1 MARAVWVT
9 LALVTVVA
17 GCVTSSAPRAPY
29 YPVKD
34 GEALAARVDGE
45 PIPLRFVEQD
55 LKLREARSLP
65 PGVDEARKAA
75 WRQEARKR
83 IAERWVDLFLAER
96 EALRRGIR
104 VEEREVEE
112 ELRRRGRGLEDPE
125 NLEEMRRRYGVT
137 LEDLRVRVRQR
148 LLIRK
153 LNRQLGQEL
162 ERQTTEEELRRYYRE
177 NLHLFRH
184 PEQAYVR
191 LIAVADPQRARRL
204 SARAAAGEDFSQL
217 ARKYSQHF
225 TRDRGGEWGWISR
238 GSPAWEPV
246 FRLRPGEVS
255 EPVAWRGLW
264 YVVKVE
270 RLRGPGVQ
278 PFEEVKDRVR
288 TMLLVEKLRRRQ
300 AEVARDLRRRARVEV
315 LVR

>member
-1 MARAVWVT
+1 MTHAVWATV
-9 LALVTVVA
+9 ALVVLVA
-17 GCVTSSAPRAPY
+17 GCAATSAPRPPY
-29 YPVKD
+29 YPVKE

-55 LKLREARSLP
+55 LKLRESRSLP
-65 PGVDEARKAA
+65 PGLDEAGKAA
-75 WRQEARKR
+75 WRRTVRRRLAD
-83 IAERWVDLFLAER
+83 RWVDLFLAEQ

-112 ELRRRGRGLEDPE
+112 ELQRRGRGLEDPE
-125 NLEEMRRRYGVT
+125 NLDEMHRRYGVT
-137 LEDLRVRVRQR
+137 VEDLRVRVRQR

-162 ERQTTEEELRRYYRE
+162 ERQTSEAELRAYYRE

-191 LIAVADPQRARRL
+191 LIAVTDPQRARRL
-204 SARAAAGEDFSQL
+204 YLRAASGEDFSQL
-217 ARKYSQHF
+217 ARKYSEHF
-225 TRDRGGEWGWISR
+225 ARDRGGEWGWISR

-255 EPVAWRGLW
+255 EPLAWRGLW

-270 RLRGPGVQ
+270 KLRGPGVQ
-278 PFEEVKDRVR
+278 PFEEVKETVR
-288 TMLLVEKLRRRQ
+288 SMLLREKLRRKQ
-300 AEVARDLRRRARVEV
+300 VEIARELRRRARVEV
-315 LVR
+315 LVP